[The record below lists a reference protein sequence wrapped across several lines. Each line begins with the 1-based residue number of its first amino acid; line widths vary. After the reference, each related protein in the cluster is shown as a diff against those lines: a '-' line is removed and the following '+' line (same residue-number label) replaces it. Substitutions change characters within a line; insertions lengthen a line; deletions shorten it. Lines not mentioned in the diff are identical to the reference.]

1 MVISQRR
8 RWYENLCHLSSMK
21 SSNSVIAYLLVIL
34 EKKEMLLKDE
44 ETTNREC
51 PLCGFSLPTT
61 NELSLCPEC
70 IKSADCC
77 VGLEKIRE

>member
-1 MVISQRR
+1 
-8 RWYENLCHLSSMK
+8 MK
-21 SSNSVIAYLLVIL
+21 SSNRVIDYFLVIL

-61 NELSLCPEC
+61 SELNLCSEC

-77 VGLEKIRE
+77 VGLEKILE